1 MSNISQLTSRKVQAQ
16 YIAAYC
22 FYTGNYLASPI
33 IIMQFIDAVIFR
45 DYQKMLTFA
54 LLYVVSFIMTQIASY
69 CFSMMVGKVQAD
81 NFVRFF
87 SKLNLIL
94 QRMDF
99 RDRTLDID
107 NLNQQIGQ
115 NYEIANPYF
124 FIQPMEALFSMINI
138 ITIFIIMFLINSKIA
153 LILLVFVPCSFIASK
168 LFEKKIYSKA
178 EENLQNAKNV
188 KEYISDQ
195 YRLSKEERFLE
206 KKQLGPIDAL
216 LKQYKKVHYKNCKVK
231 SIYLYFFTYSFLN
244 LAILIVIILSGFLT
258 YEEQISIGVLYAFQ
272 NYTSQLWTPGE
283 CLMSFSAD
291 YQQAKPALEGLSRL
305 LDIKMIDYSSEKIR
319 RIDLENFSVLDS
331 EGTQISKGLNFT
343 FHMGNTYV
351 VCGENGSGK
360 TTLIEAIMGFNRRFS
375 GEILI
380 NRKKILS
387 DDIVYFSADA
397 YLSAIYNK
405 ELERLSSGQRK
416 YEQIKFFLETDK
428 SVYIFDEPTN
438 FVDSNKHKEIL
449 AIISELKK
457 ANKLVIIVSHDHSL
471 FSEDNFV
478 LKVERL

>member
-1 MSNISQLTSRKVQAQ
+1 MSNIFKLTSRKVQAQ
-16 YIAAYC
+16 YIVVYC
-22 FYTGNYLASPI
+22 IYSGIYLASPI
-33 IIMQFIDAVIFR
+33 IIMRFIDSVIYR

-54 LLYVVSFIMTQIASY
+54 LLYFISFIMTEIASY

-87 SKLNLIL
+87 SNLNLIL
-94 QRMDF
+94 QRMDL
-99 RDRTLDID
+99 REQALDID

-115 NYEIANPYF
+115 NYEIASPYF
-124 FIQPMEALFSMINI
+124 FVQPMEALFSTINI
-138 ITIFIIMFLINSKIA
+138 ITIFIIMFFINSKIA
-153 LILLVFVPCSFIASK
+153 LVLLVFVPCSFLASTV
-168 LFEKKIYSKA
+168 FEKKIYSKA
-178 EENLQNAKNV
+178 EENLQNTKNI

-195 YRLSKEERFLE
+195 FRLTKEERFLE
-206 KKQLGPIDAL
+206 KKQLGPIDPL
-216 LKQYKKVHYKNCKVK
+216 LKLYKTVHYKNCKIK
-231 SIYLYFFTYSFLN
+231 SIYLYFFTYCFLN
-244 LAILIVIILSGFLT
+244 LAILLVIILSGFLT
-258 YEEQISIGVLYAFQ
+258 YEEQISIGVMYAFQ

-291 YQQAKPALEGLSRL
+291 YQQAKPAIEGLSRL

-331 EGTQISKGLNFT
+331 EGKQITKKMNFT
-343 FHMGNTYV
+343 FHMGNIYI

-380 NRKKILS
+380 NRKNILS

-397 YLSAIYNK
+397 YMSAIYN
-405 ELERLSSGQRK
+405 EEMERLSSGQKK
-416 YEQIKFFLETDK
+416 YEQIKLFLETDK

-438 FVDSNKHKEIL
+438 FVDKDKHKEIL
-449 AIISELKK
+449 AMISQLKK

-471 FSEDNFV
+471 LTEDNCA
-478 LKVERL
+478 LKVEHL